1 MEVENFG
8 INPYGDSNKKL
19 SVSYSYSYIHVWL
32 ENMGSG
38 LRAAVR
44 YTDINTNDSKPNDI
58 KPTLN

>member
-19 SVSYSYSYIHVWL
+19 SVSYSYSYIHVWI

-38 LRAAVR
+38 LRGADR
-44 YTDINTNDSKPNDI
+44 IYGGE
-58 KPTLN
+58 LN